1 MWSPLPS
8 PRTMQREVLFQ
19 WFLAP
24 RAGPISLVGR
34 INPQRDCLCATSS
47 SDGEA
52 IIYALDNLLALRAY
66 SKGCQHETYRQLWD
80 EPPRRFHLLALKNKG
95 LKSPGVKH
103 ARCSNAPPPAPAFSI
118 SLILLHVF
126 LSISNIL
133 SFIEYGYCSFLP
145 LRM

>member
-1 MWSPLPS
+1 MRCGPHSHLQGLCSVKCCSNGFWPH
-8 PRTMQREVLFQ
+8 
-19 WFLAP
+19 

-52 IIYALDNLLALRAY
+52 IIYVLDSLLALRAY

-133 SFIEYGYCSFLP
+133 SFIEYA
-145 LRM
+145 